1 MILLTGATGFVG
13 GNLLRRML
21 KGKLS
26 VRCLVRTPEK
36 AEKLKT
42 LGVETAIGDITDK
55 SSILKAM
62 EGVETV
68 VHLVGI
74 LVEVG
79 KATFD
84 LLHTEGTRNMV
95 EAAKEKG
102 IKRFIHMS
110 ALGARKDARSKY
122 HKTKWAAE
130 EIVRNSG
137 LDYAVFMP
145 SVIFGRED
153 NFTNMFAKAIKLSP
167 FIMMPGD
174 GKNKM
179 QPVSAIDVAEAITA
193 AVVDKRF
200 AGTYEL
206 GGPEKLTFDEII
218 DKICG
223 ILNKKRIKFHMPIGI
238 LNPLAA
244 FMEIILPKPPLTR
257 DQLIMIQEDNITD
270 NNALE
275 SVFNIKPI
283 KFEDGM
289 KEYLM

>member
-13 GNLLRRML
+13 GNLICRML
-21 KGKLS
+21 KEKLS
-26 VRCLVRTPEK
+26 VRCLVRTAEK

-42 LGVETAIGDITDK
+42 LGIETAIGDITDRA
-55 SSILKAM
+55 SIQNAM

-84 LLHTEGTRNMV
+84 LMHTEGTRNMV

-110 ALGARKDARSKY
+110 ALGARKDAKSKY
-122 HKTKWAAE
+122 HKTKWLAE

-137 LDYAVFMP
+137 LDYAIFRP
-145 SVIFGRED
+145 SIIFGKED

-167 FIMMPGD
+167 FIMVPGS

-179 QPVSAIDVAEAITA
+179 QTVFVKDVAEAFTKTVI
-193 AVVDKRF
+193 DKKF
-200 AGTYEL
+200 VGTYEL
-206 GGPEKLTFDEII
+206 GGPEKLSFDEII

-223 ILNKKRIKFHMPIGI
+223 VLNRKRIKIHMPIGI
-238 LNPLAA
+238 LNPVSSM
-244 FMEIILPKPPLTR
+244 METILPKPPLTR
-257 DQLIMIQEDNITD
+257 DQLVMIQEDNITD

-275 SVFNIKPI
+275 SVFNINPV
-283 KFEDGM
+283 KFEDGI
-289 KEYLM
+289 KEYFA

>member
-13 GNLLRRML
+13 GSLVHRML
-21 KGKLS
+21 KEKLH
-26 VRCLVRTPEK
+26 VRCLVRSYKK
-36 AEKLKT
+36 AET
-42 LGVETAIGDITDK
+42 LNAIGVETAIGDITDK

-84 LLHTEGTRNMV
+84 LMHTEGTRNMV

-110 ALGARKDARSKY
+110 ALGTRQDAKSKY
-122 HKTKWAAE
+122 HKTKLAAE
-130 EIVRNSG
+130 EIVKNSG
-137 LDYAVFMP
+137 LDYAIFRP

-153 NFTNMFAKAIKLSP
+153 NFTNMFAKAIKMSP
-167 FIMMPGD
+167 FIMVPGS

-179 QPVSAIDVAEAITA
+179 QPVSVKDVAEAITA

-223 ILNKKRIKFHMPIGI
+223 ILNKKRSSIYGDYPSKTTFDKRPTPYASG
-238 LNPLAA
+238 
-244 FMEIILPKPPLTR
+244 R
-257 DQLIMIQEDNITD
+257 
-270 NNALE
+270 
-275 SVFNIKPI
+275 
-283 KFEDGM
+283 
-289 KEYLM
+289 